1 MNHWKTAMLGDLV
14 ERADTWNPAK
24 AASEEV
30 FNYIDLS
37 AVDQEAKL
45 IRGAQRV
52 VGSEAP
58 NRARQLVAKGDVLV
72 STVRPNLNGVAKVPE
87 ELDGATASTGFCI
100 LRARSTVLDRSYLF
114 HWVKSPEFVG
124 EMVRKATGASYP
136 AVSDR
141 IIFESQLP
149 IPPVS
154 EQRRIAE
161 VLDRAEALRAKRR
174 AALANLDTVTESIF
188 FNLFGDPTT
197 NPKGMT
203 VVKLSDVA
211 TRITD
216 GVHQKPNYTESGL
229 PFISVKDITT
239 GVLSFEDCKFVSQ
252 DDHNKFTKRCKPE
265 KNDILYTKVGATYGR
280 PALVDT
286 DRDFS
291 IYVSVCLIKPKK
303 ELVDP
308 TFLLSALG
316 TSAIKRQADNRIKGI
331 GVPDL
336 HLDQIQSFLIPLPSL
351 SEQRDFSRRIAA
363 LEKVKAAHR
372 ASLTQLDALFAVLQ
386 HRAFRGE
393 L

>member
-1 MNHWKTAMLGDLV
+1 
-14 ERADTWNPAK
+14 
-24 AASEEV
+24 
-30 FNYIDLS
+30 
-37 AVDQEAKL
+37 
-45 IRGAQRV
+45 
-52 VGSEAP
+52 
-58 NRARQLVAKGDVLV
+58 
-72 STVRPNLNGVAKVPE
+72 
-87 ELDGATASTGFCI
+87 
-100 LRARSTVLDRSYLF
+100 
-114 HWVKSPEFVG
+114 
-124 EMVRKATGASYP
+124 MVRKATGASYP

-149 IPPVS
+149 TPPVS
-154 EQRRIAE
+154 EQRQIAE

-174 AALANLDTVTESIF
+174 AALANLDTLTESIF

-239 GVLSFEDCKFVSQ
+239 GVLSFDDCKFVSQ

-308 TFLLSALG
+308 TFLFSALG

>member
-30 FNYIDLS
+30 FDYIDLS

-58 NRARQLVAKGDVLV
+58 SRARQLVAKGDVLV

-114 HWVKSPEFVG
+114 HWVKSPKFVG

-149 IPPVS
+149 TPPVS
-154 EQRRIAE
+154 EQRQIAE

-174 AALANLDTVTESIF
+174 AALANLDTLTESIF

-239 GVLSFEDCKFVSQ
+239 GVLSFDDCKFVSQ

-308 TFLLSALG
+308 TFLFSALG